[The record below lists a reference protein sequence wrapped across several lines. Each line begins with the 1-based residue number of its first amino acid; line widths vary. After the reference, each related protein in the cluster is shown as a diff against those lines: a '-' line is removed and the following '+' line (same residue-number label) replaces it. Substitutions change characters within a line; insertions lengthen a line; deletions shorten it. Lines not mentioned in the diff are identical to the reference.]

1 MGWNGTAWVADNSG
15 GSYIKL
21 LTCSGGTPQ
30 NYTCKEYTG
39 NIQTHGGYLSIQPQS
54 TTQFCKE
61 AGYDFPQLTAQY
73 STSSSCRLWN
83 GTSWYEDVACVAA
96 SGLQCCQ
103 NPAPTTNQ
111 CITPKMKVNFTR
123 TENAPN
129 SIILGS
135 GTVLTNNP
143 SFDLT
148 SNGVAT
154 LDSTLL
160 DNTTHF
166 SIRRQ
171 NGYVEFMARNP
182 TATNAYYTG
191 TITLENATV
200 DRVEG

>member
-1 MGWNGTAWVADNSG
+1 
-15 GSYIKL
+15 
-21 LTCSGGTPQ
+21 
-30 NYTCKEYTG
+30 
-39 NIQTHGGYLSIQPQS
+39 
-54 TTQFCKE
+54 
-61 AGYDFPQLTAQY
+61 
-73 STSSSCRLWN
+73 
-83 GTSWYEDVACVAA
+83 
-96 SGLQCCQ
+96 
-103 NPAPTTNQ
+103 
-111 CITPKMKVNFTR
+111 MKVNFTR

-154 LDSTLL
+154 LDPTLL

-166 SIRRQ
+166 SVRRQ